1 MTRRRFIALVSL
13 CVLVMLGLIV
23 VGTGYFVTQSSYGQE
38 QLRRWVQTTVA
49 TSVHGK
55 VHVGRIS
62 GSFLTGVTID
72 SVELRD
78 DEDSL
83 FAATGKIRVE
93 YDPRDLVDRRIHL
106 TRVDVEHPNVV
117 LHSGTGRAGRI
128 GRRAGRET
136 SRA

>member
-1 MTRRRFIALVSL
+1 MSRRRFIALVSL

-23 VGTGYFVTQSSYGQE
+23 VGTGYFVSQSSYGQE

-49 TSVHGK
+49 TQVHGK

-62 GSFLTGVTID
+62 GGFLTGVTID

-93 YDPRDLVDRRIHL
+93 YDPRDLADRRIHL

-117 LHSGTGRAGRI
+117 LR
-128 GRRAGRET
+128 
-136 SRA
+136 